1 MSPESIRTAGIILV
15 VIPTIVWGG
24 FFLFTQLSARAAGY
38 VDNPMRRGMYT
49 AGHAHAGVLVMLGL
63 IMQPFADQVS
73 MAPALEWIARFGVP
87 MAAIAMPL
95 GFFLSV
101 PGANADKP
109 NMMRYFIHLGAV
121 LVIAGTFTLGIGLL
135 TTT

>member
-1 MSPESIRTAGIILV
+1 MSPQSIRIAGIILV

-24 FFLFTQLSARAAGY
+24 FFLYVQLVSKATVY
-38 VDNPMRRGMYT
+38 KDHPLRRGMYT

-63 IMQPFADQVS
+63 IMQPFVDQLS
-73 MAPALEWIARFGVP
+73 MAPALEWIARLAVP

-101 PGANADKP
+101 PGPGTDRPNA
-109 NMMRYFIHLGAV
+109 MRYFIHLGRCWSSSV
-121 LVIAGTFTLGIGLL
+121 HSPSESVC
-135 TTT
+135 